1 MFKKFQRLFLDSRLT
16 RRQTREDEEDCQVV
30 SRISIKIRG
39 KKRKAPNF
47 ILSLIHLI
55 KDPETSRL
63 IIYPL
68 GNLPNPGMLQPGTPA
83 LQMDSEPSEALYVE
97 KGNPNATYILN

>member
-1 MFKKFQRLFLDSRLT
+1 MLKNFQRLLDSRLT

-30 SRISIKIRG
+30 SNFNKDQG
-39 KKRKAPNF
+39 KKKKSTKFHPF
-47 ILSLIHLI
+47 FIHLI

-63 IIYPL
+63 IIYPFL
-68 GNLPNPGMLQPGTPA
+68 GNLPNPGIQLGTPA
-83 LQMDSEPSEALYVE
+83 LQMDSETTSEALYVE